1 MTNFIQEFAKT
12 FLSKKQFQQL
22 SKEGAIVIDVSA
34 PTEFSAGHLEN
45 SRNLPLQ
52 SLIQK
57 VPQLSVQKKPVI
69 AVCRNGVKSSLAV
82 ALLSNAGVEA
92 FNGGAWRNFVEC

>member
-12 FLSKKQFQQL
+12 LLSRKQFQQL
-22 SKEGAIVIDVSA
+22 SQQGAIVIDVSA
-34 PTEFSAGHLEN
+34 PTEFNAGHLEN

-57 VPQLSVQKKPVI
+57 VPQLSAQKKPVI
-69 AVCRNGVKSSLAV
+69 TVCRTGVKSSLAV
-82 ALLSNAGVEA
+82 ALLVNAGVEA
-92 FNGGAWRNFVEC
+92 FNGGAWHNYL

>member
-22 SKEGAIVIDVSA
+22 SQQGAIVIDVSGPA
-34 PTEFSAGHLEN
+34 EFSTGHLDN
-45 SRNLPLQ
+45 SSNLPLQ

-57 VPQLSVQKKPVI
+57 VPQLSAQKKPVI
-69 AVCRNGVKSSLAV
+69 AVCRTGVKSSLAV
-82 ALLSNAGVEA
+82 ALLVNAGIEA
-92 FNGGAWRNFVEC
+92 FNGGAWHNFV